1 MNSITL
7 SFPGEPRAVQSVRFA
22 RMGSFIRKYQPKKN
36 EDWKSY
42 IRVSASSQIPDEFA
56 IFDTAIRFNAT
67 FVFSIPKSMKK
78 STQREIIAGR
88 IEYKTTKPDL
98 CDNLCKGVCDAL
110 TGIVY
115 RDDSLIAEVHS
126 KKIYGT
132 NPRIE
137 ITIEELV

>member
-1 MNSITL
+1 
-7 SFPGEPRAVQSVRFA
+7 
-22 RMGSFIRKYQPKKN
+22 
-36 EDWKSY
+36 
-42 IRVSASSQIPDEFA
+42 
-56 IFDTAIRFNAT
+56 
-67 FVFSIPKSMKK
+67 MKK
-78 STQREIIAGR
+78 ATQQEIIAGC

-126 KKIYGT
+126 KKIYGI

-137 ITIEELV
+137 ITIEELNKYYVWHEKP